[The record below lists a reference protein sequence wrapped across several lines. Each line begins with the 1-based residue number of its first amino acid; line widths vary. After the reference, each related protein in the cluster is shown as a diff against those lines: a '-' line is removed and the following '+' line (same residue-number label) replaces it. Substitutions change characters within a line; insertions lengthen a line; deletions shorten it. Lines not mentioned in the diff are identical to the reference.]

1 MRVAAQDKLWRFIQI
16 SGVLMCAA
24 IWFAIGMANAAD
36 QGDYSDSPKI
46 VVPQVDSKRGR
57 KLFVD
62 KACVVCHSINGAGG
76 KAAPELDAEAD
87 EQYIDLMEF
96 TARMWRGADMMIV
109 LQSMELGYK
118 IDLNGQEIAD
128 LAAFV
133 SDPEEQKDFTED
145 EIPELINEWL
155 LDEPVDFDAQDFL
168 NP

>member
-1 MRVAAQDKLWRFIQI
+1 MLNTSPADTRQKLRT
-16 SGVLMCAA
+16 GLAVLCGALWLSA
-24 IWFAIGMANAAD
+24 GTTIAEDRRDIG
-36 QGDYSDSPKI
+36 DSPKI

-76 KAAPELDAEAD
+76 KAAPKLDAEAD
-87 EQYIDLMEF
+87 EQYIDLMGF

-118 IDLNGQEIAD
+118 IDLNAQEIAD

-133 SDPEEQKDFTED
+133 ADHNEQKTFTED

-155 LDEPVDFDAQDFL
+155 LDEPPEFEAEDFI